1 MTPYRLVVTLN
12 LFVRP
17 GSKAMKVTTIGFTQ
31 KSAQRF
37 FTLLKQAEVRTV
49 LDVRLNIT
57 SQLAGFS
64 KKPDLEFFLSELLDI
79 KYIDL
84 RELTPERDDLKQYRS
99 GDLSWDDY
107 ASAYIELLA
116 KRRVESNLDVT
127 LFNGACLLCSE
138 HSADRCHRR
147 LAVEYLSSRWSNRL
161 SIEHL
166 L

>member
-1 MTPYRLVVTLN
+1 MRV
-12 LFVRP
+12 
-17 GSKAMKVTTIGFTQ
+17 KTIGFTQ

-37 FTLLKQAEVRTV
+37 FTLLKEAEVRT
-49 LDVRLNIT
+49 LIDVRLNNT

-64 KKPDLEFFLSELLDI
+64 KKPDIEFFLSELLDI

-84 RELTPERDDLKQYRS
+84 RELAPEKNDLKRYQS

-107 ASAYIELLA
+107 ASAYIDLLA

-127 LFNGACLLCSE
+127 MFDNACLLCSE
-138 HSADRCHRR
+138 HSPDRCHRR
-147 LAVEYLSSRWSNRL
+147 LAVEYLNSRWSNRL

-166 L
+166 R

>member
-1 MTPYRLVVTLN
+1 MQ
-12 LFVRP
+12 
-17 GSKAMKVTTIGFTQ
+17 VTTIGFTQ
-31 KSAQRF
+31 KSAAQF
-37 FTLLKQAEVRTV
+37 FTLLKQAEVRTL
-49 LDVRLNIT
+49 LDVRLNNT

-79 KYIDL
+79 RYVEL
-84 RELTPERDDLKQYRS
+84 RELAPERDHLKRYRS

-107 ASAYIELLA
+107 ASAYIDQLA

-127 LFNGACLLCSE
+127 LFDGACLLCSE
-138 HSADRCHRR
+138 HSPDRCHRR
-147 LAVEYLSSRWSNRL
+147 LAVEYLNSRWSNRL